1 MMSRIPLWL
10 TLRLGQTAAG
20 QQPAAFAE
28 PPPPRPLLAK
38 RPPPLGGAQRLAEKI
53 GYLREI
59 DIFCDLTPEDMT
71 WLEQTTAMFT
81 CPKGQIIYAPG
92 ETGEI
97 LFLLKRGRVQIYRLS
112 AEGKKLVVATL
123 EAGTFF
129 GEMNF
134 VGQGMYESFAE
145 ALEPSVVCALS
156 RPDLI
161 RLVQAKPMV
170 AVRLLHAVGQRL
182 VETQAALEDLAFKPV
197 PARLAALL
205 LRLQKSH
212 GDVIEGISH
221 QELADMAGT
230 LRETAT
236 ETLDEFKA
244 AGWIETGRR
253 KLVIRDAAA
262 LQAVAANTRS
272 RPATRL

>member
-1 MMSRIPLWL
+1 MMSRLPLWR
-10 TLRLGQTAAG
+10 TLRLGQKAAG
-20 QQPAAFAE
+20 QQPAPTAE
-28 PPPPRPLLAK
+28 PQGPKSPSAK
-38 RPPPLGGAQRLAEKI
+38 RSPPLGAAQRLAEKI

-59 DIFCDLTPEDMT
+59 DIFCDLTAEDMT

-81 CPKGQIIYAPG
+81 CPKGQVIYAPG
-92 ETGEI
+92 ETGEV

-112 AEGKKLVVATL
+112 ADGKKLVIATL
-123 EAGTFF
+123 GAGTFF
-129 GEMNF
+129 GEMDF

-145 ALEPSVVCALS
+145 ALEPSVICALS
-156 RPDLI
+156 RPDLV
-161 RLVQAKPMV
+161 RLIQAKPMV
-170 AVRLLHAVGQRL
+170 AVRLLHVVGQQL
-182 VETQAALEDLAFKPV
+182 VETQGALEELAFKPV

-205 LRLQKSH
+205 LRLRRSH

-253 KLVIRDAAA
+253 RLVIRDIAA
-262 LQAVAANTRS
+262 LQAIAENTRS
-272 RPATRL
+272 RPAGLR